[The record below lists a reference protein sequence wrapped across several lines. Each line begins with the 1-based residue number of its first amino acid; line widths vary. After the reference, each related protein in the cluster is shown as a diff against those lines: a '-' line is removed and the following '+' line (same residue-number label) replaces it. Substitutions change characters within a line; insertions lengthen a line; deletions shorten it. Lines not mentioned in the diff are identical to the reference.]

1 MSLLT
6 CTVGTFAD
14 FFFAGVGTTMVV
26 GAAICFMVI
35 RK

>member
-14 FFFAGVGTTMVV
+14 FFFAGVFTTVAVIVV
-26 GAAICFMVI
+26 VFIFAV
-35 RK
+35 RR